1 MIHESDH
8 SIQDIGVGLLKDPTM
23 MGTFSLPNNM
33 YIGNVPLVATCNMIS
48 STKVAK
54 DKFVMDRA
62 MVLHLSP
69 IEIL

>member
-8 SIQDIGVGLLKDPTM
+8 SIQDIVVGLLKDPTM
-23 MGTFSLPNNM
+23 MGTFSLPNHM
-33 YIGNVPLVATCNMIS
+33 YIGNVPLVATCNMIF

-54 DKFVMDRA
+54 DKVVMDRA
-62 MVLHLSP
+62 MVLHPSP